1 MMGKVQG
8 GYYKNLSDIGLMNDR
23 PFTLEEERLINMY
36 NCLSDE
42 AEAIDFTDKSF
53 AESTKFNWCAPWEI
67 DTAAVRNYY
76 GEKIALYFLF
86 LSFYTKQLIWIALFG
101 IIV

>member
-1 MMGKVQG
+1 MLGKVVG
-8 GYYKNLSDIGLMNDR
+8 GYYKYLNEVGLMDER
-23 PFTLEEERLINMY
+23 PFTSQEERLINMY

-53 AESTKFNWCAPWEI
+53 KESTSFQIWTPWEI
-67 DTAAVRNYY
+67 DIAAIRGYY

-86 LSFYTKQLIWIALFG
+86 LSFYTKQLLWIALFG